1 MPPVSVNAH
10 ERTYANALYPRGF
23 ISFISRYQ
31 PLRFTESPG

>member
-1 MPPVSVNAH
+1 MPPVSVDAQ
-10 ERTYANALYPRGF
+10 RTYANALYPRGF